1 MSAGKGGSTTTREAL
16 LSWLRLWMVSDL
28 EPELLL
34 LVPPERPW
42 LGSGFAFETEAD
54 AVADAMALDPLRDP

>member
-1 MSAGKGGSTTTREAL
+1 
-16 LSWLRLWMVSDL
+16 MVSDL

-42 LGSGFAFETEAD
+42 LRSGFAFETEAD
-54 AVADAMALDPLRDP
+54 AVAEAMALDPLRDPWPEAWAAAFALRFLP